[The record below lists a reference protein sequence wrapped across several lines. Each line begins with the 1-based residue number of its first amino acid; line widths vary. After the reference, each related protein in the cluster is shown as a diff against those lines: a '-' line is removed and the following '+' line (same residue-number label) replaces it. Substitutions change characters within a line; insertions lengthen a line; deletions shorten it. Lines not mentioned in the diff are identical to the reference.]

1 MIDGLHVDVAGRA
14 GAFEV
19 KAAFS
24 SGAGITALF
33 GPSGSGKT
41 TLLRMIAGLHKPAS
55 GSIRDGKQV
64 YFDSSRKMNMPPHLR
79 RVGYV
84 FQDSRLFPHMSV
96 ERNLTY
102 AAPARTPDGRRRFS
116 SIVDLMG
123 IGSLLDRFPAT
134 LSGGE
139 KQRVAI
145 GRALLSQPSLLLL
158 DEPLA
163 SLDIQR
169 RREILPYIESLRDHA
184 GMPIVFVSHDIGD
197 VARLADRVVLLSQGA
212 VVAEGRATDMFARQ
226 ELAALVG
233 DEETGTLLEGVVSHV
248 DSAYGVVQ
256 VDIGGQSVEVVFPGS
271 GQGTRIRMRVKARDV
286 GIARNAVPGISI
298 RNQLSVE
305 ILGIAVSDGTHADL
319 LLLAGPQKLVS
330 RISRKSLDELRLKQG
345 DRVFALLK
353 AIAVER
359 HALTGAAT

>member
-1 MIDGLHVDVAGRA
+1 MSAGLHVDVAGRA
-14 GAFEV
+14 GDFAV

-24 SGAGITALF
+24 SGSGITVLF

-41 TLLRMIAGLHKPAS
+41 TLLRMIAGLHKPVS
-55 GSIRDGKQV
+55 GSIRDGEQV
-64 YFDSSRKMNMPPHLR
+64 YFDSAKNVNVPPHLR

-96 ERNLTY
+96 TQNLTY
-102 AAPARTPDGRRRFS
+102 SAAARTTQGAELLD
-116 SIVDLMG
+116 SIVELMG
-123 IGSLLDRFPAT
+123 IGSLLERFPAT

-158 DEPLA
+158 DEPLS

-197 VARLADRVVLLSQGA
+197 VARLADRMVLLSQGA
-212 VVAEGRATDMFARQ
+212 LVAEGRAAEIFARP
-226 ELAALVG
+226 ELAVLVG
-233 DEETGTLLEGVVSHV
+233 DDEAGALLEGEVVRA
-248 DSAYGVVQ
+248 DPAYGVAA
-256 VDIGGQSVEVVFPGS
+256 VDIGGQSVEVVFPDAR
-271 GQGTRIRMRVKARDV
+271 QGMRIRMRVKARDV
-286 GIARNAVPGISI
+286 GIARNAVPDISI

-305 ILGIAVSDGTHADL
+305 VSDITLSDGTYAEL
-319 LLLAGPQKLVS
+319 LLSTGSQKFVS
-330 RISRKSLDELRLKQG
+330 RISRKSLDELHLKRG

-359 HALTGAAT
+359 HRLTGALR